1 MRLPALIGL
10 SRALDLVLTGRP
22 VSAKEALDIGLA
34 NRLVATGTGRH
45 SPPKAGKDSSTGKHS
60 PTSEDMG

>member
-22 VSAKEALDIGLA
+22 VLAKEALDIGLA
-34 NRLVATGTGRH
+34 NRVVATGTG
-45 SPPKAGKDSSTGKHS
+45 KH
-60 PTSEDMG
+60 